1 MFGKCFGFLNVSVAS
16 QSEITRRLDKSTIYE
31 SEGWKCESSGFLSRS
46 EITHDEHPLSLGKSS
61 IWNQFF
67 QVSYWPELI
76 RYQFHRWSILLFL
89 FSILWISFY
98 FVNFFSH
105 FSFGGEGR
113 YPWHGSLMAWAN
125 TQWLYI
131 VLPYFTCY
139 AIRCSLPRNIP
150 NVAWSGLALDLY

>member
-1 MFGKCFGFLNVSVAS
+1 MFGKCFRFLNVSVAS

-31 SEGWKCESSGFLSRS
+31 SEEWKCESSGFLSRS

-105 FSFGGEGR
+105 FSFGGGGEIA
-113 YPWHGSLMAWAN
+113 LAWFINGLSKYTMTLYRPSIFHMLCN
-125 TQWLYI
+125 TM
-131 VLPYFTCY
+131 F
-139 AIRCSLPRNIP
+139 S
-150 NVAWSGLALDLY
+150 S